1 MSSKMHVME
10 TLQKNV
16 KKKKKKRMLW
26 KKNVKTR

>member
-16 KKKKKKRMLW
+16 KKKKKRMLW
-26 KKNVKTR
+26 KKNVKTH